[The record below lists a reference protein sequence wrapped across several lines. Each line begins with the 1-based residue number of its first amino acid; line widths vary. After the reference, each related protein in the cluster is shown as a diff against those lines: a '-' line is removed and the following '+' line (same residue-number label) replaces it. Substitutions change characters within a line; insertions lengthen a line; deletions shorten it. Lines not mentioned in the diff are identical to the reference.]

1 MLETPLPSRRTDRL
15 RTHLDDILDPLS
27 RAGSSC
33 ELAVHQR
40 EVDVVGPFGDTHEVG
55 SLACAVVVK
64 TVDAQTR
71 SKTGVNELL
80 RD

>member
-1 MLETPLPSRRTDRL
+1 PDKN
-15 RTHLDDILDPLS
+15 
-27 RAGSSC
+27 G
-33 ELAVHQR
+33 
-40 EVDVVGPFGDTHEVG
+40 GP